1 MQQTTESVFMNRP
14 RVAALCA
21 IALASSLVVSA
32 QIQLPSAPPRQFGA
46 SITGA
51 YEGWFDNADGT
62 HSFLVGYYNRNT
74 VQELDI
80 PIGPNNR
87 IEPGGD
93 LGQPT
98 HFLPGRHTG
107 VFVVI
112 APKEF
117 TKEQR
122 YTWTLTANGVTN
134 SIPLRLLTDY
144 NISPFS
150 GLEINNTPPSLRL
163 FDEKAPPVQGPI
175 ATAAKAVTRT
185 ASVSGGLSVTLWA
198 DDDGKYS
205 TGTGAPLT
213 KARPPVGI
221 VMSKYRGP
229 GTLTFDKDR
238 PELQTLT
245 GGGANQP
252 YSGKAVVMAKFG
264 APGDY
269 MIHVTANDFS
279 GVGGGGEQC
288 CWTTA
293 LIKVTVTP

>member
-1 MQQTTESVFMNRP
+1 MNRL
-14 RVAALCA
+14 RIAGLCA
-21 IALASSLVVSA
+21 ISLASSLVLSA

-51 YEGWFDNADGT
+51 YEGWFDNPDGT

-87 IEPGGD
+87 IEPGGPD
-93 LGQPT
+93 VGQPT

-107 VFVVI
+107 MFVVTV
-112 APKEF
+112 PKEF

-163 FDEKAPPVQGPI
+163 FDEKAMPIQGPI
-175 ATAAKAVTRT
+175 AAGAKAVAKT
-185 ASVSGGLSVTLWA
+185 ATVSAGLSIPFWA
-198 DDDGKYS
+198 NDDAKYS
-205 TGTGAPLT
+205 TGTGAPLAR
-213 KARPPVGI
+213 ARPPVAI
-221 VMSKYRGP
+221 LLSKYRGP
-229 GTLTFDKDR
+229 GEVTFDKDK
-238 PELQTLT
+238 PELQALV
-245 GGGANQP
+245 GGAVNEP
-252 YSGKAVVMAKFG
+252 YSGKGTAMVKFA

-269 MIHVTANDFS
+269 MIHFTANDYS
-279 GVGGGGEQC
+279 GNGGGGEQC

-293 LIKVTVTP
+293 LVKVTVTP